1 MAIENQKSADNNN
14 VDEIGR
20 LVQDLTSV
28 VEQEVKAFQSLL
40 DALLEQQAS
49 ILRGDSLSVTRSN
62 EEVDAIV
69 AETKIL
75 ERTRQGKSLDISRM
89 LNADEE
95 MTLSEMLPFVEQR
108 YANRLSELKQV
119 LLTLSR
125 KIESTNQ
132 RNQYLLEHS
141 LRFVDNCL
149 RVLVNGREGEIAYNP
164 SGKVA
169 VQETSLYS
177 GVG

>member
-1 MAIENQKSADNNN
+1 MTIEIQKSADNND
-14 VDEIGR
+14 DEIGR

-28 VEQEVKAFQSLL
+28 VEQEVKAFQLLL

-62 EEVDAIV
+62 NEVDAIV

-75 ERTRQGKSLDISRM
+75 ERTRQGKSQDISRF
-89 LNADEE
+89 LNVEE
-95 MTLSEMLPFVEQR
+95 ELTLSEMLPHVEQR
-108 YANRLSELKQV
+108 YADRLGELKLV
-119 LLTLSR
+119 LLTLSQ
-125 KIESTNQ
+125 KIQSTNQ

-149 RVLVNGREGEIAYNP
+149 RVLVNGRDGEIAYNP
-164 SGKVA
+164 SGKIA
-169 VQETSLYS
+169 MRETSLYS